1 MQILIV
7 TFLAAVALHFLVET
21 PSKQLIAK
29 IDPKPAH
36 LLTFFLCLLF
46 LQTAVLGLIFSRI
59 QKNVQDEKV
68 QKVALAKS
76 KFICNEF
83 RKFGSIFLTGDSHTE
98 AWVEPFLELKKEC
111 NISSEYKHIW
121 RSVSSYLTNLED
133 TELGA
138 KYNYQSYRVEA
149 RNYLTKAHPN
159 LTFFFS
165 RTIQSYKLWYRNFSG
180 ISADSNRQEWE
191 KLIRQAYFEFVPYA
205 LNFTT
210 GVFMLEIPHAIN
222 EPEKCLK
229 KIKNL
234 HQQDWLK
241 YATRCQE
248 SLEYDSGVEFMRK
261 LFKELQQTYKR
272 FHYIDLGPLIFH
284 NQSDSFV
291 FDSVDDGVLVW
302 RNAGHISTKFAKK
315 KLGVLAV
322 EIIKQNIHL
331 NSFTN

>member
-1 MQILIV
+1 M
-7 TFLAAVALHFLVET
+7 
-21 PSKQLIAK
+21 
-29 IDPKPAH
+29 
-36 LLTFFLCLLF
+36 
-46 LQTAVLGLIFSRI
+46 
-59 QKNVQDEKV
+59 
-68 QKVALAKS
+68 
-76 KFICNEF
+76 
-83 RKFGSIFLTGDSHTE
+83 
-98 AWVEPFLELKKEC
+98 
-111 NISSEYKHIW
+111 
-121 RSVSSYLTNLED
+121 SSYLTNLED

-149 RNYLTKAHPN
+149 RNYLTKTRPN

-180 ISADSNRQEWE
+180 ISADNNRQEWE

-241 YATRCQE
+241 FATRCQE
-248 SLEYDSGVEFMRK
+248 SLEYDSGIEFMRK
-261 LFKELQQTYKR
+261 LFN
-272 FHYIDLGPLIFH
+272 LGPLIFH